1 MTFAEYIYGHG
12 CLSTRRVQITLQLY
26 IVNIQD
32 IFCWNRSQD
41 NHLSHWQ
48 DVWPS
53 TVMNKRLIFL
63 FLFVLHSDPLCLVH
77 LELLATCSRVERED
91 PLYFLSQSPPVLTL
105 RKSSFLAIC
114 RRTWEIFILHTKPKH
129 LYITMQVLYRRF
141 CVPLLWSVW
150 VTYLCWENMGEHFKL
165 QCFVL
170 NYCDSV

>member
-1 MTFAEYIYGHG
+1 MQHSKACPFANHFDIWSFLDKAHDFCRVYFWAWLT
-12 CLSTRRVQITLQLY
+12 CLSTREVKITLQLY
-26 IVNIQD
+26 ILNIQD

-63 FLFVLHSDPLCLVH
+63 FLFVLHSDLLCLVH

-105 RKSSFLAIC
+105 RKSSFLAVC
-114 RRTWEIFILHTKPKH
+114 RRTWEIFILHTKPNH

-141 CVPLLWSVW
+141 CVPLL
-150 VTYLCWENMGEHFKL
+150 
-165 QCFVL
+165 
-170 NYCDSV
+170 